1 MRPLFPHQQ
10 YALDYATKRHSIA
23 LFMEMRLGKSAVA
36 IRWLLGQTLPKPR
49 RVLLVGPVSVLP
61 GWIDE
66 LQLEGVHPSRI
77 RWLTGRVED
86 RYTQVMLDQDLG
98 WPTWYLINYEGLLRG
113 GKLFSHIRWDGI
125 VLDESTR
132 IRNPKAKI
140 TKLLRTRF
148 AAVPYKAVLSGLPAP
163 ESPMDYFSQM
173 AFLHGS
179 FMGTDNFW
187 QWRQRYFH
195 EAHWE
200 WLPNKG
206 SLQRIQASLRS
217 LAFTMTRKEADLG
230 GRKIYESR
238 YVDMTPPQRRAYKE
252 IKKDFQFADL
262 RTKWATTRMV
272 WLARVAGGFTP
283 GDPPERLTDAKIDE
297 LVALLTGEL
306 KQESVVVWFRFNAEL
321 AAVFHRLR
329 REKIS
334 VSAILGAT
342 PPPLRHA
349 RRKRFQARQVRVL
362 LIQIKCGQ
370 FGLDCSAA
378 STAIYFS
385 NSYALEERLQS
396 EARIEHAQK
405 QDTLLYLDLVTRRTV
420 NEAEVKTLRSKKLT
434 ANVFTARLIDNL
446 IAVHQEVA

>member
-10 YALDYATKRHSIA
+10 HALDYAADRRSIA

-36 IRWLLGQTLPKPR
+36 IRWLRAKAR
-49 RVLLVGPVSVLP
+49 RVLVVGPMSVLP

-66 LQLEGVHPSRI
+66 LVLEGFDPSRVC
-77 RWLTGRVED
+77 WLTGPVKERIHRVK
-86 RYTQVMLDQDLG
+86 TDQDLG
-98 WPTWYLINYEGLLRG
+98 YPTWYLINYEALLRG
-113 GKLFSHIRWDGI
+113 GKAFSELRWDGI
-125 VLDESTR
+125 ILDESTR
-132 IRNPKAKI
+132 IRNSKARI
-140 TKLLRTRF
+140 TKLLCRRF
-148 AAVPYKAVLSGLPAP
+148 ATVPRKAILSGLPAP

-173 AFLHGS
+173 VFLHGS
-179 FMGTDNFW
+179 FMGTNNFW
-187 QWRQRYFH
+187 EWRHRHFY

-200 WLPNKG
+200 WLPKKG
-206 SLQRIQASLRS
+206 SLQRIQASLRT
-217 LAFTMTRKEADLG
+217 LAFTLTRKEANLG
-230 GRKIYESR
+230 GRKVYESR
-238 YVDMTPPQRRAYKE
+238 YVDMTPPQRQAYQE
-252 IKKDFQFADL
+252 IRKNFQFAGL

-283 GDPPERLTDAKIDE
+283 GIPSERLTDAKIDE
-297 LVALLTGEL
+297 LVTLLTGEL
-306 KQESVVVWFRFNAEL
+306 KQEFVVVWFKFNAEL

-334 VSAILGAT
+334 ATAILGAT

-349 RRKRFQARQVRVL
+349 RRKRFQAGEVRVL

-396 EARIEHAQK
+396 EARIEHAKK

-420 NEAEVKTLRSKKLT
+420 NEAEVRTLRSKKLT
-434 ANVFTARLIDNL
+434 ANVFTSRLIGNL
-446 IAVHQEVA
+446 IAVHGEPV